1 MELQA
6 KPNDQVGQSFPIIIP
21 VDDGD
26 DKLAALFWANH
37 LADKPTRVFV
47 SGTISNFDAP
57 MNFVT
62 KTGLSMKL
70 DSSKDILLKA
80 LTKE

>member
-21 VDDGD
+21 VDDGN
-26 DKLAALFWANH
+26 DKLAALFWTNH

-47 SGTISNFDAP
+47 SGTISNLNAP

-70 DSSKDILLKA
+70 DPQKIFYLRL
-80 LTKE
+80 

>member
-26 DKLAALFWANH
+26 DKLAALFWTNH

-57 MNFVT
+57 
-62 KTGLSMKL
+62 
-70 DSSKDILLKA
+70 
-80 LTKE
+80 